1 MRLRWRRTRSHD
13 QTILYAALQAAAS
26 LSESP
31 PRQYTGRSIGWAVAP
46 IMRPPRIRLLSL
58 PLGVFTLLALTLLG
72 AEAQTVSRVQDIGNL
87 RLGQRIK
94 VDDGTCPAGQIK
106 EVSGAKMGPTGVLAT
121 QKCIPRTGPK
131 TK

>member
-1 MRLRWRRTRSHD
+1 MMKTSRIPAF
-13 QTILYAALQAAAS
+13 ILL
-26 LSESP
+26 
-31 PRQYTGRSIGWAVAP
+31 
-46 IMRPPRIRLLSL
+46 
-58 PLGVFTLLALTLLG
+58 LLG
-72 AEAQTVSRVQDIGNL
+72 GPALLVWTQVAEAQTVSRVQDIGNL